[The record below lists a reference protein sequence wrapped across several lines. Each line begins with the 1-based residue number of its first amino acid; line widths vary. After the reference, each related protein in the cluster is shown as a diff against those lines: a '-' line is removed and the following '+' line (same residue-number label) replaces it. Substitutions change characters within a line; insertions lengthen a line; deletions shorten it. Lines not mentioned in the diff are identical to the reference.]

1 MDENRSPQDILNEIF
16 EKSQA
21 AAPPVPPPRF
31 EPPED
36 DLSPAPLSGEPTE
49 KRGTEGSTKLLPW
62 LCAAL
67 GAALLILGV
76 CLLQLV
82 RMNHRLD
89 ELQEAVEAVQS
100 MDSLREKIEQLQEQ
114 LDQAELDSSHLLPE
128 LENLLQK
135 QNTLAIRK
143 WQSDYLFYI
152 RQFID
157 NGDYSMAALVA
168 GLSAERYF
176 NPANIASIPTNPAQA
191 EQYQEYR
198 QELIDQGYLEKAI
211 DPAHIPLDSHFPP
224 TRMGFAAQ
232 WDPEQ
237 NPDMAALGILWC
249 AMDKYY
255 VTGVPEAA
263 AQWLVYYENYPIY
276 EKDSLFYENQ
286 ELFLS
291 ELETI
296 PLSQHILDTASEY
309 TIQQYERLIQSLM
322 EEGYVVEQD
331 GALKIGKREGSD
343 LHYGLPFDPP
353 GGYLYGEIPIQD

>member
-1 MDENRSPQDILNEIF
+1 
-16 EKSQA
+16 
-21 AAPPVPPPRF
+21 

-36 DLSPAPLSGEPTE
+36 DPPPAPPSDEPTE
-49 KRGTEGSTKLLPW
+49 KTGPEGGTKILPW
-62 LCAAL
+62 LCVGL

-76 CLLQLV
+76 CLLQLM

-89 ELQEAVEAVQS
+89 DLQQAVEAVRS
-100 MDSLREKIEQLQEQ
+100 MDSLREKIEQLQKQ

-198 QELIDQGYLEKAI
+198 QELIDRGYLEKAI

-263 AQWLVYYENYPIY
+263 AQYLLNYQWY
-276 EKDSLFYENQ
+276 SLYAGE
-286 ELFLS
+286 S
-291 ELETI
+291 EGARY
-296 PLSQHILDTASEY
+296 PQRILDTASDY
-309 TIQQYERLIQSLM
+309 TIQQYEWLIQDLITS
-322 EEGYVVEQD
+322 GWVVETD
-331 GALKIGKREGSD
+331 GELC
-343 LHYGLPFDPP
+343 YGTGQNYTDVRYSLSFDPP
-353 GGYLYGEIPIQD
+353 GGYLYGEAHD